1 MKFKPLS
8 LTGVH
13 YNMEHVLHG
22 MQFIDVTGHWES
34 SNKIIDVKGDY
45 TVIMK

>member
-1 MKFKPLS
+1 MKFKPFS

-13 YNMEHVLHG
+13 YNMEDVVHG
-22 MQFIDVTGHWES
+22 MKFTAVTGQWES
-34 SNKIIDVKGDY
+34 SNKITDVKGDY